1 MKQKEAEKNL
11 GEIGEIDI
19 DVLLGKD
26 EEKGAREVE
35 EFERIAEEEKK
46 KSKKEKNKRL
56 EQARE
61 DVTQVEIDKERE
73 NSKSEKERVDKLIKS
88 TKTDKT
94 VR

>member
-35 EFERIAEEEKK
+35 EFEKIAEEEKK

-73 NSKSEKERVDKLIKS
+73 N
-88 TKTDKT
+88 
-94 VR
+94 